1 MKAYLIT
8 YKEVSRECIHRAWK
22 IANSEANAIKFA
34 FGNSRKGKE
43 TTMATKRGLKIT
55 IIEIKEH
62 EVSEAFPITPIP
74 KRKPTKEVSSDAD
87 WML

>member
-1 MKAYLIT
+1 
-8 YKEVSRECIHRAWK
+8 
-22 IANSEANAIKFA
+22 
-34 FGNSRKGKE
+34 
-43 TTMATKRGLKIT
+43 MATKRGLKIT